1 MKGPS
6 GERSITRDRGFKSRR
21 PDSVRVSAG
30 HRPAGTLFILLGMN
44 ARSSTPLLDS
54 LTQAGCRAT
63 TGSSKADHGA
73 VPDLG
78 RVPAG
83 LGRSLR
89 AGNYPETTRYNYLL
103 AAAQLARYPGEY
115 SPDPDAEAAA
125 ENPCVVTRAHVEAF
139 QAWMIETR
147 SASTAL
153 NKHIAL
159 RSPGQHQQLP
169 TAVQRNRN
177 YGRVA
182 PHPGGLAL
190 DRGDRS
196 PGWGWRPSHRR
207 PCCARKAPRGAWLY
221 PRVGWEEV
229 EGTFPGLMAYLDP
242 KGEGDGS
249 MPGKRRLRPGC
260 TGRCIAG
267 PRLACLPGRPCA
279 CIPVGQWVQWVGG
292 VRGSGPA

>member
-115 SPDPDAEAAA
+115 SP
-125 ENPCVVTRAHVEAF
+125 
-139 QAWMIETR
+139 
-147 SASTAL
+147 
-153 NKHIAL
+153 
-159 RSPGQHQQLP
+159 
-169 TAVQRNRN
+169 
-177 YGRVA
+177 A

-207 PCCARKAPRGAWLY
+207 PCCARSAPRGAWLY

-229 EGTFPGLMAYLDP
+229 EGTFPGLMAYLD
-242 KGEGDGS
+242 
-249 MPGKRRLRPGC
+249 
-260 TGRCIAG
+260 
-267 PRLACLPGRPCA
+267 
-279 CIPVGQWVQWVGG
+279 
-292 VRGSGPA
+292 